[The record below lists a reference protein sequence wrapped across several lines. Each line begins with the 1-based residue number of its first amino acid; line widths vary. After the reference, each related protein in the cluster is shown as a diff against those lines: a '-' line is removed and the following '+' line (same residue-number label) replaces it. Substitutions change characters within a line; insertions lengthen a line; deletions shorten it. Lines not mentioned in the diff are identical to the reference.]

1 MANLE
6 FYEAYGKDGIQRLVN
21 LLNDLTTSKDL
32 MKTFNEQFKGNITR
46 LYLKELYRWAGSFT
60 PRAEQTI
67 GILERKRR
75 KNEELLTDEL
85 RELIR

>member
-1 MANLE
+1 MFRKNCEQHKQALFYHEAPKIVLNLNH
-6 FYEAYGKDGIQRLVN
+6 KN
-21 LLNDLTTSKDL
+21 L
-32 MKTFNEQFKGNITR
+32 R